1 MESGPGNV
9 FVCFGERRG
18 ASARFIPLAILFY
31 SGWRLPAGDQ
41 LYKIPSWARDE
52 QAKARSKVLRA
63 EPSTIMSAV
72 CILTPVVI
80 MAWPA
85 FSAAVIAAAGSL
97 GYQVAAEAARQRPGE
112 AVQKEPNA
120 VQLEIERSE
129 VVTSQLG
136 RDQRIS
142 VTRDGVTVSFSRD
155 ARGRASLCVS
165 GSGHSDEA
173 LRALGEELSQAVVQQ
188 YVYRKLMD
196 EMRAR
201 GFNVVEEEVNEDRS
215 IRLKVRHWEN

>member
-1 MESGPGNV
+1 
-9 FVCFGERRG
+9 
-18 ASARFIPLAILFY
+18 
-31 SGWRLPAGDQ
+31 
-41 LYKIPSWARDE
+41 
-52 QAKARSKVLRA
+52 
-63 EPSTIMSAV
+63 MSAV

-85 FSAAVIAAAGSL
+85 FSAAVVAAAGSL
-97 GYQVAAEAARQRPGE
+97 GYQVAQEINSQVPG
-112 AVQKEPNA
+112 ATVDKGTGT

-129 VVTSQLG
+129 VVTGQLG

-142 VTRDGVTVSFSRD
+142 VTKEGVTVTFSRD
-155 ARGRASLCVS
+155 ARGKAALCVTGNGQS
-165 GSGHSDEA
+165 KEE

-188 YVYRKLMD
+188 YVYQKLMG